1 MELTAF
7 ENDDLTTVL
16 QDLSALEI
24 SLIVAMKH
32 HRDIYDLNNMNF
44 EMIYTRYVK
53 FVNKH
58 LSSQNVQ
65 RPVVMKAFE
74 HIEVSLF
81 YCFVFHLW
89 RFSQKLEL
97 ISMMNHRL
105 DKVQKEYQFFKLL
118 VTDQQINN
126 AISKMSWLPTA
137 LVQWAASS
145 LV

>member
-1 MELTAF
+1 MTVHQFEMELNAF
-7 ENDDLTTVL
+7 ENDDLTAVL

-32 HRDIYDLNNMNF
+32 HRDIFDLNNMNF

-81 YCFVFHLW
+81 TV
-89 RFSQKLEL
+89 
-97 ISMMNHRL
+97 
-105 DKVQKEYQFFKLL
+105 LL
-118 VTDQQINN
+118 R
-126 AISKMSWLPTA
+126 
-137 LVQWAASS
+137 
-145 LV
+145 